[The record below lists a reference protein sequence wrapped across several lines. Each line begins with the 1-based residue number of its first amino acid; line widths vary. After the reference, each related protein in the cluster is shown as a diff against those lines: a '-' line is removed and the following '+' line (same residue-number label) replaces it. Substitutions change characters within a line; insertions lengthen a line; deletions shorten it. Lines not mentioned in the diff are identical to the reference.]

1 MISLVTKFSERLELT
16 VIETPNLLGLRYEL
30 LCYNISLKWFL
41 SMYRIFMNKFRII
54 AAATATA
61 ALSIAFLIPKSNEPI
76 QSFEISPAEELH
88 PKADLPEPQ
97 PEQGTQPSQIQYIVK
112 VGDTLSGIFSQLNI
126 SYATLQEVLVVDSD
140 HLKLDMIK
148 PGEQLEFVIDAT
160 GQLMRL
166 NYHLSLVE
174 SAVYSREANG
184 SFSYQFKEIP
194 GEWRESL
201 FSGKVEGSFSLSAY
215 RLGLSSTQIANIT
228 RVLRDKIDF
237 SRSLRAGDQFDIL
250 VKQQFLAD
258 HPTGNSEIKAISFKL
273 AKGEVAAFLA
283 EDGRFYDRDGNSLE
297 RAFNRYPVDKQY
309 RRITSA
315 FNPKRKHPVT
325 GRVTPHNGTDFATP
339 VGAPVYSTGDGRVL
353 ALRDHPYAGKYI
365 VIEHNSV
372 YKTRYLHL
380 SKFLVKR
387 GQTVKRGQKI
397 AISGATGRL
406 TGPHLHFEVLVRNRP
421 VDAMKADLPI
431 ARSLPTKDKDSFL
444 ARISEFD
451 ALVSERN
458 KEA

>member
-1 MISLVTKFSERLELT
+1 MV
-16 VIETPNLLGLRYEL
+16 
-30 LCYNISLKWFL
+30 
-41 SMYRIFMNKFRII
+41 KFRII
-54 AAATATA
+54 AVAIATIS
-61 ALSIAFLIPKSNEPI
+61 LSMAFFIPSSNEQENIVANEPLS
-76 QSFEISPAEELH
+76 QLEQISVPADVEQVAP
-88 PKADLPEPQ
+88 PKTAR
-97 PEQGTQPSQIQYIVK
+97 IHYIVK
-112 VGDTLSGIFSQLNI
+112 VGDSLSEIFSQLEI
-126 SYATLQEVLVVDSD
+126 PYRTLQEILAVDSD

-148 PGEQLEFVIDAT
+148 PGEQLEFVIDDT
-160 GQLMRL
+160 GQLL
-166 NYHLSLVE
+166 SLDYHLSLVE
-174 SAVYSREANG
+174 RAIYSREAQGNYVYR
-184 SFSYQFKEIP
+184 FEEIP
-194 GEWRESL
+194 GEWRETL
-201 FSGKVEGSFSLSAY
+201 YSGQVVGSFSLSAH
-215 RLGLSSTQIANIT
+215 RIGLSSNQIASIT

-237 SRSLRAGDQFDIL
+237 TRSLRAGDQFDIL
-250 VKQQFLAD
+250 VKQQYLAD

-273 AKGEVAAFLA
+273 AKGEVSAFLA
-283 EDGRFYDRDGNSLE
+283 KDGRFYDREGNSLE

-325 GRVTPHNGTDFATP
+325 GRITPHNGTDFATP
-339 VGAPVYSTGDGRVL
+339 VGAPVYSTGDGKVL
-353 ALRDHPYAGKYI
+353 ALRNHPYAGKYI

-431 ARSLPTKDKDSFL
+431 ARSLPTKDKGSFL

-451 ALVSERN
+451 SLVSERN
-458 KEA
+458 KEV

>member
-1 MISLVTKFSERLELT
+1 MV
-16 VIETPNLLGLRYEL
+16 
-30 LCYNISLKWFL
+30 
-41 SMYRIFMNKFRII
+41 KFRII
-54 AAATATA
+54 AVAIATIS
-61 ALSIAFLIPKSNEPI
+61 LSMAFFIPSSNEQENIVANEPLS
-76 QSFEISPAEELH
+76 QLEQISVPADVDQVAP
-88 PKADLPEPQ
+88 PKTAR
-97 PEQGTQPSQIQYIVK
+97 IHYIVK
-112 VGDTLSGIFSQLNI
+112 VGDSLSEIFSQLEI
-126 SYATLQEVLVVDSD
+126 PYRTLQEILAVDSD

-148 PGEQLEFVIDAT
+148 PGEQLEFVIDDT
-160 GQLMRL
+160 GQLL
-166 NYHLSLVE
+166 SLDYHLSLVE
-174 SAVYSREANG
+174 RAIYSREAQGNYVYR
-184 SFSYQFKEIP
+184 FEEIP
-194 GEWRESL
+194 GEWRETL
-201 FSGKVEGSFSLSAY
+201 YSGQVVGSFSLSAH
-215 RLGLSSTQIANIT
+215 RIGLSSNQIASIT

-237 SRSLRAGDQFDIL
+237 TRSLRAGDQFDIL
-250 VKQQFLAD
+250 VKQQYLAD

-273 AKGEVAAFLA
+273 AKGEVSAFLA
-283 EDGRFYDRDGNSLE
+283 KDGRFYDRDGNSLE

-339 VGAPVYSTGDGRVL
+339 VGAPVYSTGDGKVL
-353 ALRDHPYAGKYI
+353 ALRNHPYAGKYI

-380 SKFLVKR
+380 SKFLVKP

-431 ARSLPTKDKDSFL
+431 AKSLPTSDKQSFL

-451 ALVSERN
+451 SLLAANHSES
-458 KEA
+458 

>member
-1 MISLVTKFSERLELT
+1 MV
-16 VIETPNLLGLRYEL
+16 
-30 LCYNISLKWFL
+30 
-41 SMYRIFMNKFRII
+41 KFRII
-54 AAATATA
+54 AVAIATIS
-61 ALSIAFLIPKSNEPI
+61 LSIAFFIPSSNEQENIVANEPLS
-76 QSFEISPAEELH
+76 QLEQISVPADVDQVAP
-88 PKADLPEPQ
+88 PKTAR
-97 PEQGTQPSQIQYIVK
+97 IHYIVK
-112 VGDTLSGIFSQLNI
+112 VGDSLSEIFSQLEI
-126 SYATLQEVLVVDSD
+126 PYRTLQEILAVDSD

-148 PGEQLEFVIDAT
+148 PGEQLEFVIDDT
-160 GQLMRL
+160 GQLL
-166 NYHLSLVE
+166 SLDYHLSLVE
-174 SAVYSREANG
+174 RAIYSREAQGNYVYR
-184 SFSYQFKEIP
+184 FEEIP
-194 GEWRESL
+194 GEWRETL
-201 FSGKVEGSFSLSAY
+201 YSGQVVGSFSLSAH
-215 RLGLSSTQIANIT
+215 RIGLSSNQIASIT

-237 SRSLRAGDQFDIL
+237 TRSLRAGDQFDIL
-250 VKQQFLAD
+250 VKQQYLAD

-273 AKGEVAAFLA
+273 AKGEVSAFLA
-283 EDGRFYDRDGNSLE
+283 KDGRFYDRDGNSLE

-339 VGAPVYSTGDGRVL
+339 VGAPVYSTGDGKVL
-353 ALRDHPYAGKYI
+353 ALRNHPYAGKYI

-380 SKFLVKR
+380 SKFLVKP

-397 AISGATGRL
+397 ALSGATGRL

-431 ARSLPTKDKDSFL
+431 AKSLPTSDKQSFL

-451 ALVSERN
+451 SLLAANHSES
-458 KEA
+458 

>member
-1 MISLVTKFSERLELT
+1 MV
-16 VIETPNLLGLRYEL
+16 
-30 LCYNISLKWFL
+30 
-41 SMYRIFMNKFRII
+41 KFRII
-54 AAATATA
+54 AVAIATIS
-61 ALSIAFLIPKSNEPI
+61 LSMAFFIPSSNEQENIVANEPLS
-76 QSFEISPAEELH
+76 QLEQISVPADVDQVAP
-88 PKADLPEPQ
+88 PKTAR
-97 PEQGTQPSQIQYIVK
+97 IHYIVK
-112 VGDTLSGIFSQLNI
+112 VGDSLSEIFSQLEI
-126 SYATLQEVLVVDSD
+126 PYRTLQEILAVDSD

-148 PGEQLEFVIDAT
+148 PGEQLEFVIDDT
-160 GQLMRL
+160 GQLL
-166 NYHLSLVE
+166 SLDYHLSLVE
-174 SAVYSREANG
+174 RAIYSREAQGNYVYR
-184 SFSYQFKEIP
+184 FEEIP
-194 GEWRESL
+194 GEWRETL
-201 FSGKVEGSFSLSAY
+201 YSGQVVGSFSLSAH
-215 RLGLSSTQIANIT
+215 RIGLSSNQIASIT

-237 SRSLRAGDQFDIL
+237 TRSLRAGDQFDIL
-250 VKQQFLAD
+250 VKQQYLAD

-273 AKGEVAAFLA
+273 AKGEVSAFLA
-283 EDGRFYDRDGNSLE
+283 KDGRFYDRDGNSLE

-339 VGAPVYSTGDGRVL
+339 VGAPVYSTGDGKVL
-353 ALRDHPYAGKYI
+353 ALRNHPYAGKYI

-380 SKFLVKR
+380 SKFLVKP

-397 AISGATGRL
+397 ALSGATGRL

-431 ARSLPTKDKDSFL
+431 AKSLPTSDKQSFL

-451 ALVSERN
+451 SLLAANHSES
-458 KEA
+458 

>member
-1 MISLVTKFSERLELT
+1 MV
-16 VIETPNLLGLRYEL
+16 
-30 LCYNISLKWFL
+30 
-41 SMYRIFMNKFRII
+41 KFRII
-54 AAATATA
+54 AVAIATIS
-61 ALSIAFLIPKSNEPI
+61 LSIAFFIPSSNEQENIVANEPLS
-76 QSFEISPAEELH
+76 QLEQISVPADVDQVAP
-88 PKADLPEPQ
+88 PKTAR
-97 PEQGTQPSQIQYIVK
+97 IHYIVK
-112 VGDTLSGIFSQLNI
+112 VGDSLSEIFSQLEI
-126 SYATLQEVLVVDSD
+126 PYRTLQEILAVDSN

-148 PGEQLEFVIDAT
+148 PGEQLEFVIDDT
-160 GQLMRL
+160 GQLL
-166 NYHLSLVE
+166 SLDYHLSLVE
-174 SAVYSREANG
+174 RAIYSREAQGNYVYR
-184 SFSYQFKEIP
+184 FEEIP
-194 GEWRESL
+194 GEWRETL
-201 FSGKVEGSFSLSAY
+201 YSGQVVGSFSLSAH
-215 RLGLSSTQIANIT
+215 RIGLSSNQIASIT

-237 SRSLRAGDQFDIL
+237 TRSLRAGDQFDIL
-250 VKQQFLAD
+250 VKQQYLAD

-273 AKGEVAAFLA
+273 AKGEVSAFLA
-283 EDGRFYDRDGNSLE
+283 KDGRFYDRDGNSLE

-339 VGAPVYSTGDGRVL
+339 VGAPVYSTGDGKVL
-353 ALRDHPYAGKYI
+353 ALRNHPYAGKYI

-380 SKFLVKR
+380 SKFLVKP

-397 AISGATGRL
+397 ALSGATGRL

-431 ARSLPTKDKDSFL
+431 AKSLPTSDKQSFL

-451 ALVSERN
+451 SLLAANHSES
-458 KEA
+458 